1 MRTIGSM
8 SPRSTIAHLLFSLGL
23 NGAAAV
29 SFRNRLINGNFF
41 INQRGASNAPT
52 VYPPGTFIR
61 DRWKAGPA
69 GCTAA
74 CVTAANG
81 DTTIHIGKGTVR
93 QDVEGALYLSEGGR
107 YCLSWQGDAIGR
119 IVVSET
125 TPVFEPGQV
134 VASDI
139 PAGTNAIVEFSCR
152 SGGPP
157 VSLRLAQLEPGST
170 PTVFERRDDEA
181 IRCRRYFHR
190 IAKPPLRGVV
200 CTVDMVARCG
210 MPLSPTMVVVPK
222 VSLVEHLPV
231 FDGASVS
238 MATTILTDYST
249 SESIELDLALSSELT
264 VGRPAIFFAGQGG
277 ILDVDAEAVS

>member
-1 MRTIGSM
+1 M
-8 SPRSTIAHLLFSLGL
+8 SPRSTIPHLLFSLGL
-23 NGAAAV
+23 NSAAAV

-41 INQRGASNAPT
+41 INQRNASSAPM

-61 DRWKAGPA
+61 DRWKAGPL

-81 DTTIHIGKGTVR
+81 DTTIHIGKGTLR
-93 QDVEGALYLSEGGR
+93 QDIEGALYLSEGGR
-107 YCLSWQGDAIGR
+107 YCLSWQGDAVGR
-119 IVVSET
+119 IVVSDSE
-125 TPVFEPGQV
+125 PVFESGKLV
-134 VASDI
+134 VSNI
-139 PAGTNAIVEFSCR
+139 PAGANAIVEFGCR
-152 SGGPP
+152 SGAPP
-157 VSLRLAQLEPGST
+157 VSLSLAQLEPGST

-181 IRCRRYFHR
+181 IRCRRYFRR
-190 IAKPPLRGVV
+190 IAEPPLRGVV

-210 MPLSPTMVVVPK
+210 MPLSPTMAIVPK
-222 VSLVEHLPV
+222 INLVEHLPV

-238 MATTILTDYST
+238 IATTILTDYST

-277 ILDVDAEAVS
+277 ILDVDAEAIS